1 MSAARAQRGSRGV
14 TGSAGGRKRV
24 VVTAGPTREYIDPV
38 RYMTNESSGR
48 MGFAIA
54 AGAARRGHDVTL
66 VAGPVVLETPAGVRR
81 VDVVSARDMLAAVRE
96 AFDGADALYM
106 AAAVADWRPARAR
119 AGKWRAKDSGAQTT
133 TLELRR
139 NPDILATVTGG
150 ARSTRGPG
158 APDGERRPLVVGFAL
173 ETGDGIRRARRKL
186 RVKGADYVVLNDA
199 SALNSSKVSVVILG
213 GDGSL
218 QRLVNRSK
226 DAVAEALL
234 DLLQRHGS

>member
-1 MSAARAQRGSRGV
+1 MSAAGGTRRAARRPRAGRSGGS
-14 TGSAGGRKRV
+14 GRPRRRV
-24 VVTAGPTREYIDPV
+24 VVTAGPTREYVDPV

-54 AGAARRGHDVTL
+54 AAAARLGHDVTL
-66 VAGPVVLETPAGVRR
+66 VAGPVALETPPGVRR

-106 AAAVADWRPARAR
+106 AAAVADWRPARER
-119 AGKWRAKDSGAQTT
+119 AGKWRAKDSGAETT

-139 NPDILATVTGG
+139 NPDILATV
-150 ARSTRGPG
+150 ARGK
-158 APDGERRPLVVGFAL
+158 GERLVVGFAL

-199 SALNSSKVSVVILG
+199 SALNSRKVSVVILG
-213 GDGSL
+213 SDGSE
-218 QRLVNRSK
+218 RRIANRSK
-226 DAVAEALL
+226 DAVADALL
-234 DLLQRHGS
+234 ELLEHHGP